1 MPAVLF
7 VCRRAGARR
16 FDDERGGAM
25 AGYFLY
31 TLDNKV
37 FTQLTT
43 APTLEQGLVLADYM
57 ALCKHIHA
65 AT

>member
-1 MPAVLF
+1 
-7 VCRRAGARR
+7 
-16 FDDERGGAM
+16 M